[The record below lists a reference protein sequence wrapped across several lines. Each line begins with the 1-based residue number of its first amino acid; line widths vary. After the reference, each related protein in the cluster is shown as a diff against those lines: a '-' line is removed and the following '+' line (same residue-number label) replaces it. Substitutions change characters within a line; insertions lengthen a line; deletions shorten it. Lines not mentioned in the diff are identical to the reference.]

1 MPTAVMGCTA
11 VIFPKD
17 NPNGYHLEI
26 AAHIGLLS
34 VAGKDGGSARHLDSR
49 PVADNQPM
57 DRNHPAT
64 T

>member
-26 AAHIGLLS
+26 AAHIGPSS
-34 VAGKDGGSARHLDSR
+34 VAGEDGGSDHHLDSR

-57 DRNHPAT
+57 DGNRPAT